1 MVGLGYDPLFR
12 QLEMVRMF
20 EAHLYLWFAK
30 EIWTDE
36 EEKSVSSS
44 LLLMLTVSS
53 YLFSRGRSAIEGM
66 TNMSILL
73 KANGNQQKPK
83 FDWQRWS
90 GWWLRIPKPVETN
103 QPSAFLWA
111 TPELQLDRLVSGE
124 PVSYNIFLTQGV
136 WNLIRHWFFWRNL
149 ENEYSFKIHSCNWH
163 KGARVLLCYSC

>member
-73 KANGNQQKPK
+73 KANGNQQKP
-83 FDWQRWS
+83 
-90 GWWLRIPKPVETN
+90 
-103 QPSAFLWA
+103 
-111 TPELQLDRLVSGE
+111 
-124 PVSYNIFLTQGV
+124 
-136 WNLIRHWFFWRNL
+136 
-149 ENEYSFKIHSCNWH
+149 
-163 KGARVLLCYSC
+163 